1 MSHQQKMLQI
11 GSRNVNKKL
20 IQSQTKKTNFY
31 CFKYWLPMSKIRKK
45 VKSYFN
51 TFSGQF
57 SWLRQELE
65 KSPCPSVSL
74 SITSVKNC
82 LTLLDLRL
90 QFVFNWASSI
100 LQADSKLTSSDT
112 SSRSSRCDSESAVI
126 YQPVIYL
133 VIKLSEPKIH
143 RLVSL
148 QMFDIF
154 VWTLCRAGE
163 CPPSVYVSDDDGD
176 SGSDIKM
183 PLLWWSV
190 MVTPVTGQGTH
201 WITFKIQNIYT
212 KFLFAIEEA
221 FVPK

>member
-65 KSPCPSVSL
+65 KSV
-74 SITSVKNC
+74 
-82 LTLLDLRL
+82 
-90 QFVFNWASSI
+90 
-100 LQADSKLTSSDT
+100 
-112 SSRSSRCDSESAVI
+112 VI